1 MRLTKA
7 QQKFFTRFIE
17 DAIRSTMG
25 AVNSSDE
32 IDAFLSDTDLTPL
45 VGEYA
50 TSLLQQVDFS
60 ALKRV
65 DRFLRS
71 EEYQAV
77 MSAITQTLTEVT
89 RRTDEAT

>member
-1 MRLTKA
+1 MKLTKA
-7 QQKFFTRFIE
+7 QQKFFTKFVE
-17 DAIRSTMG
+17 DALRSTMEG
-25 AVNSSDE
+25 VKSPDE
-32 IDAFLSDTDLTPL
+32 IDEFLTSTDLTPL
-45 VGEYA
+45 VSEYG
-50 TSLLQQVDFS
+50 TSLLQHVDFP